1 MKNKIYGES
10 QIIGILKEAESGIPV
25 PELCRKHGMGNSTF
39 YKWRAKYGGMDA
51 SLLQRMKELE
61 SENKRLKKL
70 YAESQLEA
78 DIIREALRKKW

>member
-1 MKNKIYGES
+1 MKRISYSEG

-25 PELCRKHGMGNSTF
+25 PELCRKHCMGNSTF

-51 SLLQRMKELE
+51 SLLHKMKELE
-61 SENKRLKKL
+61 AENKRLKKM

-78 DIIREALRKKW
+78 DIIRDALRKKW

>member
-1 MKNKIYGES
+1 MKRISYGES

-39 YKWRAKYGGMDA
+39 YKWRSRYGGMDV

>member
-1 MKNKIYGES
+1 MKRISYSEN
-10 QIIGILKEAESGIPV
+10 QIIGILKEAETGIPV

-39 YKWRAKYGGMDA
+39 YKWRSRYGGMDV

-78 DIIREALRKKW
+78 DLIREALRKKW

>member
-1 MKNKIYGES
+1 MNQKSYSES
-10 QIIGILKEAESGIPV
+10 QIIGILKEVESGLPV
-25 PELCRKHGMGNSTF
+25 PELCRKHGMGNATF

-78 DIIREALRKKW
+78 DIIRDALRKKW

>member
-1 MKNKIYGES
+1 MKRISYSEG

-51 SLLQRMKELE
+51 SLLHKMKELE
-61 SENKRLKKL
+61 AENKRLKKM

-78 DIIREALRKKW
+78 DIIRDALRKKW